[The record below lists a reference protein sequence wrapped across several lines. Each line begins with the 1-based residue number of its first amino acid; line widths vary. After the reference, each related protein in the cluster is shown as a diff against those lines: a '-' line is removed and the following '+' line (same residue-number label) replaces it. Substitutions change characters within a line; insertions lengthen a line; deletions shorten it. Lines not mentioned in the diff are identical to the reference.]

1 MSLPSRDFVTL
12 WRFSRKGACMSQHNY
27 DLAVISV
34 IAACIGRPILLC
46 LWNVARITYCADSD
60 NDAAALGEL

>member
-1 MSLPSRDFVTL
+1 
-12 WRFSRKGACMSQHNY
+12 MSQHNY